1 METTESYCTNCIPIP
16 WKWNHPFLYRLVYDL
31 PFLCKSG
38 DLSSSNREAP
48 FSRYPWLQR
57 ASQLGSTHHITQ
69 DSSHDSRII
78 TFQLRESP
86 KTKPAFASV
95 AGLGG
100 VDLSYNWGQTAGLCW
115 LGKPRPLSQ
124 QHLEDPVVVFFGEG
138 RETTGNAKMVPS
150 ISINFPWSLASF
162 GGWDDAVFETQK
174 VLLSSCF
181 IYPWNSSINRKHM
194 VSLLGPTSVCEFQK
208 VSGPQFPFRQ
218 DNSWITQLHFHCF
231 PPYHPF
237 AKTTPFHYAQ
247 KKQQQWNLQRR
258 CFTPI
263 CPSP

>member
-1 METTESYCTNCIPIP
+1 M
-16 WKWNHPFLYRLVYDL
+16 
-31 PFLCKSG
+31 
-38 DLSSSNREAP
+38 
-48 FSRYPWLQR
+48 
-57 ASQLGSTHHITQ
+57 
-69 DSSHDSRII
+69 
-78 TFQLRESP
+78 
-86 KTKPAFASV
+86 
-95 AGLGG
+95 
-100 VDLSYNWGQTAGLCW
+100 DLSYNWGQTAGLCW

-124 QHLEDPVVVFFGEG
+124 RPLEDPVVVLRLRPGNDWKCENGSFNFHQLSMIFGFFWVMGWCCFWNSEG
-138 RETTGNAKMVPS
+138 
-150 ISINFPWSLASF
+150 
-162 GGWDDAVFETQK
+162 
-174 VLLSSCF
+174 LLSSCF
-181 IYPWNSSINRKHM
+181 IYPWNSSIHRKHM
-194 VSLLGPTSVCEFQK
+194 VSLLDPTSVCEFQK